1 MAGTLNLKKLASGK
15 SSEFEAFTQIYA
27 SPVYKICM
35 SVVQDERTARQTAI
49 AAFVDMYKS
58 IAEVMSYKTDEW
70 VYRKTY
76 IFAKN
81 YVQEQG
87 YAAQPVSVP
96 LFTEAKLYDIGDAP
110 VMLDVQTDIV
120 TALAV
125 LQDDNRELIYLRDM
139 FQFDYRQIASMTGLS
154 EGVIKARID
163 FGRSA
168 IKNILIHKWSA
179 GHGQEEI

>member
-1 MAGTLNLKKLASGK
+1 MAAALNLKKLASGK
-15 SSEFEAFTQIYA
+15 SSEFEAFTKIYS

-35 SVVQDERTARQTAI
+35 SVIQDEKLARQTAI
-49 AAFVDMYKS
+49 EAFVDMYKT
-58 IAEVMSYKTDEW
+58 IAEVMSYKTEEW
-70 VYRKTY
+70 VYRKAY

-81 YVQEQG
+81 RVQEQG

-96 LFTEAKLYDIGDAP
+96 LYTEAKMYDIGDSP
-110 VMLDVQTDIV
+110 VMLDVQTDII

-154 EGVIKARID
+154 EGVIRSRID

-168 IKNILIHKWSA
+168 IKNILIHKWGA
-179 GHGQEEI
+179 VHGQDVI